1 MNFKFKNKK
10 IIIFAVVI
18 VLILII
24 GGGFFWWKNRKGE
37 EKILPPVS
45 DYEIIEISERKIVEN
60 KKEKF
65 TVKVPDDWI
74 VKDYVTSVGLFSPE
88 TEFDENGGF
97 LDSVRERGACGIGI
111 EILETEK
118 TTIEYFENLIRA
130 LQKGSELEQDGY
142 SVVSVDNKTA
152 VRRIYKKDG
161 ETKSIEVELP
171 IGDKVYYF
179 ESGLIVNQ
187 QCVQEFDK
195 ILEQISINI

>member
-1 MNFKFKNKK
+1 MIFKFKNKK
-10 IIIFAVVI
+10 VVISAVVI

-24 GGGFFWWKNRKGE
+24 AGLFWWKNRKGE
-37 EKILPPVS
+37 EKILPPIS
-45 DYEIIEISERKIVEN
+45 DYEIIETSKGKIVEN

-65 TVKVPDDWI
+65 TVKVPDGWI

-97 LDSVRERGACGIGI
+97 LDSVREKGACGIGL

-152 VRRIYKKDG
+152 VRRVYKKDG
-161 ETKSIEVELP
+161 EIKSIEVELP

-195 ILEQISINI
+195 ILEQISISI